1 MEFPATGS
9 TRLGVVAIYAEN
21 GLIGDYAISLDTFDV
36 NVANVLDVFVL
47 IKADEGADVAAVQS
61 DLEKLFPYPNIEV
74 DDQAG
79 FRDRYATL
87 ISQVLNLI
95 SALLL
100 FAVIIAL
107 FGVMNTLY
115 LSIYERTREL
125 GLLRAVGLTRRQTRS
140 MVRWEAV
147 IVSVMGALFG
157 VVIGIAFGWALQ
169 QALEP
174 EGFSELGIP
183 GGQLTVYVL
192 LAAILGVIFAIFPP
206 PRGEAERA
214 GGHLVRVAGFGRKPG
229 SGDGYRDRPMP
240 TIELTDGT
248 TTELPEGEPLGP
260 VLPPEAIAARVDG
273 ELVDLSF
280 VPPTDGKAEPV
291 LPDDPDGLH
300 VLRHSAAHVMA
311 QAVCDLWPGTRY
323 AIGPPIEDGFYYDL
337 ELPGQVSESDLAKI
351 EDRMREIVAADQP
364 FVREDLSRAEA
375 SSASPTSRTS
385 ARSSSRSRWEVPAG
399 DTVTVYRN
407 DGWADLC
414 LGPHVPSTGRLTAFK
429 LMKVAG
435 AYWRGDEARPMLTR
449 IYGTAWVTEGD
460 LDDYL
465 HRLEEAE
472 KRDHRRLGREL
483 DLFSSPEELGP
494 GLWVWHPK
502 GGIFRKQLEDYVRD
516 LHLERGYDLVVT
528 PHIARSVL
536 WETSGHLEKYS
547 DNMYPPMRTDT
558 GDYYAKPM
566 NCPFHVLVFKSK
578 TRSYRDLPMRLSELG
593 TIYRHERRDAARPPA
608 DPGRYPRRFAHLL
621 HARPTCRRDLEGLRP
636 HVRDPWDVRLH
647 RARDQPFDP
656 AGSDDPRARDG
667 RARHPGT
674 HHRPG
679 SERSRVD
686 RSRGR
691 GHLLRP
697 EGGLPF
703 PRRDRPSVAADDG
716 AVRLRAPG
724 ALRARVCRRGQP
736 AASAGDDPPSDP
748 RHAGALQRGADRA
761 LWARSRSGSRRS
773 RSAWCRSPTVTSSM
787 RGLASLLRALGLRP
801 AVDESGE
808 TVGKKVRA
816 AQLAKAPY
824 VLVIGDKEIESGE
837 LTVRDREGVETK
849 GVPFDDFAAA
859 LVDEAGSSACR
870 SRGSAAE
877 ARTPGPRRGPH
888 LVALADGVHPGRQGA
903 GRRLGLHLL

>member
-1 MEFPATGS
+1 
-9 TRLGVVAIYAEN
+9 
-21 GLIGDYAISLDTFDV
+21 
-36 NVANVLDVFVL
+36 
-47 IKADEGADVAAVQS
+47 
-61 DLEKLFPYPNIEV
+61 
-74 DDQAG
+74 
-79 FRDRYATL
+79 
-87 ISQVLNLI
+87 
-95 SALLL
+95 
-100 FAVIIAL
+100 
-107 FGVMNTLY
+107 
-115 LSIYERTREL
+115 
-125 GLLRAVGLTRRQTRS
+125 
-140 MVRWEAV
+140 
-147 IVSVMGALFG
+147 
-157 VVIGIAFGWALQ
+157 
-169 QALEP
+169 
-174 EGFSELGIP
+174 
-183 GGQLTVYVL
+183 
-192 LAAILGVIFAIFPP
+192 
-206 PRGEAERA
+206 
-214 GGHLVRVAGFGRKPG
+214 
-229 SGDGYRDRPMP
+229 MP
-240 TIELTDGT
+240 KIELADGT
-248 TTELPEGEPLGP
+248 TTELPEGEPVGA

-273 ELVDLSF
+273 ELVDLSY
-280 VPPTDGKAEPV
+280 VPATDGKTEPV

-300 VLRHSAAHVMA
+300 VLRHSAAHVLA

-364 FVREDLSRAEA
+364 FLREEIPRAEA
-375 SSASPTSRTS
+375 LERFADQPYKREIIESLEEG
-385 ARSSSRSRWEVPAG
+385 EVPAG
-399 DTVTVYRN
+399 DTVTLYRN

-435 AYWRGDEARPMLTR
+435 PYWRGDEARPMLTR
-449 IYGTAWVTEGD
+449 IYGTAWATQEE

-465 HRLEEAE
+465 LRLEEAE

-593 TIYRHERRDAARPPA
+593 TIYRHERIGTLHGLLRIRGGTQDDSHIFCTPDQLVDEILKVFDLTFEILGTFGFVEPVINLSTLPGHTILEPEMAERATQALTTALDRSGLAWTEAEGEGTFYGPKVDFHFRDAIGRLWQLTTVQCDFALPERFGLEYVGEDNQRHRPVMIHRAILGTLERFSAVLIEHYGGAFPLWLSPEQIRLVPVA
-608 DPGRYPRRFAHLL
+608 DRHLE
-621 HARPTCRRDLEGLRP
+621 HARE
-636 HVRDPWDVRLH
+636 
-647 RARDQPFDP
+647 
-656 AGSDDPRARDG
+656 
-667 RARHPGT
+667 
-674 HHRPG
+674 
-679 SERSRVD
+679 
-686 RSRGR
+686 
-691 GHLLRP
+691 
-697 EGGLPF
+697 
-703 PRRDRPSVAADDG
+703 
-716 AVRLRAPG
+716 
-724 ALRARVCRRGQP
+724 
-736 AASAGDDPPSDP
+736 
-748 RHAGALQRGADRA
+748 
-761 LWARSRSGSRRS
+761 
-773 RSAWCRSPTVTSSM
+773 
-787 RGLASLLRALGLRP
+787 LASLLRALGLRP

-859 LVDEAGSSACR
+859 LVDEASS
-870 SRGSAAE
+870 
-877 ARTPGPRRGPH
+877 
-888 LVALADGVHPGRQGA
+888 
-903 GRRLGLHLL
+903 RRLSQSRFGG